1 MMSLRGRI
9 DADELHFWG
18 KISGIAN
25 DYYVAVAVTY
35 AGQYEFP
42 CKNFYWALST
52 NFNFRELPTL
62 SEQHDGIV
70 DLDEMPFEGNPDK
83 VLDAAVKEN
92 EEGEAEPEAA
102 EAGEED
108 EEKQQDSDATEE
120 EEIAVPKRD
129 LKEIDRLTFVVF
141 AIENDCQICPVGS
154 FKMTSEHQV
163 TRNESFNGL
172 KKQDAHVL
180 DNYMHFR
187 NVQTE
192 DKKNALDDPAA
203 SFNTRFLESAACDQ
217 PKGTWTLQKRTDFVH
232 IRSLKWPG
240 YQFYHKQSSNKFGGM
255 YIGDGLKNLEL
266 HFIV

>member
-1 MMSLRGRI
+1 MAMMSLRGRI

-18 KISGIAN
+18 KVSGIAN
-25 DYYVAVAVTY
+25 DYYVAVAITY

-120 EEIAVPKRD
+120 EEISVPKRD

-203 SFNTRFLESAACDQ
+203 SFNTRFLESAA
-217 PKGTWTLQKRTDFVH
+217 
-232 IRSLKWPG
+232 
-240 YQFYHKQSSNKFGGM
+240 
-255 YIGDGLKNLEL
+255 
-266 HFIV
+266 